1 MTLIGWTR
9 SAGEGHG
16 SAARV
21 EVNLGPGLEVD
32 LGPGLEVDQGLILK
46 VGQEP
51 KVKVVTTLTPR
62 MSVPV
67 PQTTTGN
74 CQIEE

>member
-1 MTLIGWTR
+1 MTLIGWTM

-32 LGPGLEVDQGLILK
+32 QGLLLEVSPEIR
-46 VGQEP
+46 QEP
-51 KVKVVTTLTPR
+51 EVRVVTTLTPR
-62 MSVPV
+62 MSVPI
-67 PQTTTGN
+67 PRLQLGSPK
-74 CQIEE
+74 